1 MTFAQEAPIIPIDNQ
16 STAGLST
23 NDRRTIA
30 VARDAIS
37 DVIWRWGRV
46 GEATEHGLW
55 GGTAIS
61 LSPRS
66 PGDYVLRLAKFAWTK
81 DTSIAGNID
90 IRFHPGVDS
99 MDAALDV
106 TTPAGRTHLVIRS
119 AHAVGPSTVETITE
133 TLNGHPIEVT
143 VSAKFAP

>member
-1 MTFAQEAPIIPIDNQ
+1 
-16 STAGLST
+16 L
-23 NDRRTIA
+23 
-30 VARDAIS
+30 
-37 DVIWRWGRV
+37 GR
-46 GEATEHGLW
+46 
-55 GGTAIS
+55 TAIS